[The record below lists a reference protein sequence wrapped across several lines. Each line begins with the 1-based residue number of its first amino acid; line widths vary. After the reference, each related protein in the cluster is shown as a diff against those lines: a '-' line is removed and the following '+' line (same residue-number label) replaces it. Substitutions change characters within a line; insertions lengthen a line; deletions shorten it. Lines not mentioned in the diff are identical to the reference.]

1 MAKTEQRIVSICQA
15 AFVAAFGFLLA
26 MSRSPAVK
34 AAGACLMTFAAAY
47 AVLVLI
53 ETALRILLC
62 VLERAD
68 RKGGARHA

>member
-1 MAKTEQRIVSICQA
+1 MAKTEQRIASACRA
-15 AFVAAFGFLLA
+15 AFVAAFGFLPA

-34 AAGACLMTFAAAY
+34 AAGACLMAFAAAY

-62 VLERAD
+62 VLERAG